1 MSRFTLITDKALQ
14 LVEQAGANMKYVVP
28 SAGKLMQTGV
38 ALGAAKTGGR
48 VAMAFVRRNPVIAVT
63 AALGMGVLAYAA
75 SRKRKQEEAAN
86 PIEGRSKR
94 VEARRVSGGARRSG
108 GTATRKPRAS
118 RGASATTTP
127 ADE

>member
-14 LVEQAGANMKYVVP
+14 LVEQVGDSVKHVVP
-28 SAGKLMQTGV
+28 SAGKLMQTGM

-48 VAMAFVRRNPVIAVT
+48 VAVAFVRRNPVLAVT

-75 SRKRKQEEAAN
+75 SRKNKQQETDA

-94 VEARRVSGGARRSG
+94 VEARRVSGGARRSSSV
-108 GTATRKPRAS
+108 ARKSRAS
-118 RGASATTTP
+118 SATTSI
-127 ADE
+127 DE

>member
-14 LVEQAGANMKYVVP
+14 LVEQVGVNVKHIVP
-28 SAGKLMQTGV
+28 SAGKLMQTGM

-48 VAMAFVRRNPVIAVT
+48 VAVAFVRRNPVIAVT

-75 SRKRKQEEAAN
+75 SRKAKQQDAAT

-108 GTATRKPRAS
+108 TATRNS
-118 RGASATTTP
+118 RGTTTTTSI
-127 ADE
+127 DE